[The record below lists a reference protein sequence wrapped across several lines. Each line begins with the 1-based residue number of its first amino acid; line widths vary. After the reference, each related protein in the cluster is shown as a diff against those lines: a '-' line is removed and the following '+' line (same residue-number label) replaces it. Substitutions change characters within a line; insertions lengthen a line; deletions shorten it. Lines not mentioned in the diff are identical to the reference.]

1 MARGTAPQREDLSGP
16 AAPDPPGLLGRA
28 SLWLRV
34 SGEGWSLCTRTLGDA
49 GCPGRRRPP
58 HQRCPQLLSW
68 GSECASHTDVRVTTR
83 LVPWNVTDSCSGLEA
98 EALPSGVVGRTGSF
112 WRLWGNSVSRLFSF
126 SEMFHGSWPFL
137 HLLSTSL
144 QPLLLPSA
152 SPLPLTSLPPPYQA
166 LCEGRLCPWVHSPR
180 PGVTL
185 QASVSPLA
193 LIRLSLPH
201 PTRWPLLCCGT
212 LSRPHARRVSGLGS
226 KCSPCARNCTH
237 TGRPRGHRGFGS

>member
-1 MARGTAPQREDLSGP
+1 M
-16 AAPDPPGLLGRA
+16 
-28 SLWLRV
+28 
-34 SGEGWSLCTRTLGDA
+34 
-49 GCPGRRRPP
+49 
-58 HQRCPQLLSW
+58 
-68 GSECASHTDVRVTTR
+68 
-83 LVPWNVTDSCSGLEA
+83 
-98 EALPSGVVGRTGSF
+98 VGRTGSF

-193 LIRLSLPH
+193 LIRLFLPH

-212 LSRPHARRVSGLGS
+212 LSRPHARRVSG
-226 KCSPCARNCTH
+226 SPCARNCTLQADLGDTAGSVH
-237 TGRPRGHRGFGS
+237 SRKTSHVNFLGFLSCKSYVHALL